1 MFPGAY
7 FAEAY
12 FTPYYWEPVIGG
24 GPPVYT
30 NVWVI
35 WIQGD

>member
-12 FTPYYWEPVIGG
+12 FTPYYF
-24 GPPVYT
+24 PPVLGAAPAAI
-30 NVWVI
+30 WVS
-35 WIQGD
+35 WIMADA